1 MSMKKKIAI
10 VGHGLVP
17 SALSNQLLEKTS
29 AESDKLMQQG
39 NKTYMIEMQDEYLF
53 DRSDMYDKPTK
64 KQMNQVVVPIRTEP
78 KYQNNE
84 PCPCGSGNKYKKCCK
99 KV

>member
-1 MSMKKKIAI
+1 MSMKNKIAI

-17 SALSNQLLEKTS
+17 SIVAERLLEKTS
-29 AESDKLMQQG
+29 VEADKIMEQG
-39 NKTYMIEMQDEYLF
+39 NRTYMLENITDVY
-53 DRSDMYDKPTK
+53 DRSFMYDKPTK
-64 KQMNQVVVPIRTEP
+64 KQMNQLVVPIRTEP

-99 KV
+99 KL

>member
-1 MSMKKKIAI
+1 MKKTIAV

-29 AESDKLMQQG
+29 AESEKLTVNEIVEQG
-39 NKTYMIEMQDEYLF
+39 N
-53 DRSDMYDKPTK
+53 RMYIRNYELPEANYDYGMTK